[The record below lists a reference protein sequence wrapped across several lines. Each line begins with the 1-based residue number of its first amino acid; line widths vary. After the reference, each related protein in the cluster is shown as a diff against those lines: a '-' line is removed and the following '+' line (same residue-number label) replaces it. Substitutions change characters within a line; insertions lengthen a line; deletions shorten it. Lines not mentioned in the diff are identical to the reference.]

1 MERDEQPNAEPASTG
16 VPVIPVLVTH
26 AGVGHDD
33 LSDPIARSAVS
44 SLQREVEAS
53 LASLLPQ
60 ILAEGGQVQ
69 VDIPLD
75 YGDAEVWVYALSPA
89 LTEAVFAC
97 L

>member
-1 MERDEQPNAEPASTG
+1 MERDDQPNPEPAITG
-16 VPVIPVLVTH
+16 VPVIPILVTH
-26 AGVGHDD
+26 NGVGHDE
-33 LSDPIARSAVS
+33 LSDPSARSAVS
-44 SLQREVEAS
+44 ALQREVEVS

-69 VDIPLD
+69 VDIPLG
-75 YGDAEVWVYALSPA
+75 YGDAEVWVYALSPG

>member
-1 MERDEQPNAEPASTG
+1 MERDDPPNAEPVITA
-16 VPVIPVLVTH
+16 VPVIPILVTH
-26 AGVGHDD
+26 AGVGHGD
-33 LSDPIARSAVS
+33 LSDQFARSAVI
-44 SLQREVEAS
+44 SLQHEVNAS

-69 VDIPLD
+69 VDIPLG
-75 YGDAEVWVYALSPA
+75 YGDADVWVYGLSPA

>member
-1 MERDEQPNAEPASTG
+1 MERDDQANAEPVSTG
-16 VPVIPVLVTH
+16 VPVIPILVTH
-26 AGVGHDD
+26 NGVGHDE
-33 LSDPIARSAVS
+33 LSDPSARSAVS
-44 SLQREVEAS
+44 SLQREVEVS

-69 VDIPLD
+69 VDIPLG
-75 YGDAEVWVYALSPA
+75 YGDAEVWVYGLSPA